1 MGLGRKATAFVSGAL
16 MGLVSTAVFAD
27 PQHGIA
33 MHGAP
38 LHGPGF
44 EHFSYANPDA
54 PKGGDLKLAAIG
66 SFDSLNPLIIKG
78 VSAGGI
84 RDYVFESL
92 MARAYDEPFSLYGL
106 LAETVETP
114 DDRSWV
120 EFRVR
125 EEARFSDGTPV
136 TVDDV
141 VFSLETLRD
150 KGRPNHKYYYSKVAE
165 IVRPDA
171 QTVRFVFGPDGDRE
185 MPLIM
190 GLMPI
195 IPKHIYETRAFDETT
210 LVPPIGSGPYV
221 ITEVEPGARVV
232 YSRSPNYWGK
242 DLPVNRGHYNFDR
255 LIYDYFRDANASFEA
270 FKAGLYDIRPE
281 DDPTRWAT
289 GFDIP
294 AVRDG
299 RIELQSFTKAT
310 PSGMRALVYN
320 TRRAVFDDPKV
331 RAALS
336 LVFDFEWVNTNF
348 YYSAY
353 KRTQSFY
360 DGSELASTARP
371 ASDTE
376 RSLLAPYAGVVSA
389 DILSNGY
396 TAPVSDGTARNRQ
409 NRRAA
414 IKALESAGWVIK
426 DGVMVDATSGQ
437 QLAFE
442 ITVATPEDQR
452 LALNY
457 SDALK
462 SIGVDGNV
470 RYVDSSQ
477 YQQLRQ
483 TYDFDMIFNFWYAS
497 LSPGNEQS
505 FYWGMDAADQDGTR
519 NYMGVKEPAVD
530 GMIEAMLAA
539 RERNQFVAAVRALDR
554 VLLSGDY
561 VIPLFYQ
568 PDQWVA
574 HWSRLKHPEETSLY
588 GYKINTWWAE
598 D

>member
-1 MGLGRKATAFVSGAL
+1 MGLGQKTTTFVSVMFIGL
-16 MGLVSTAVFAD
+16 MSTAAFAE

-38 LHGPGF
+38 LHGPDF
-44 EHFSYANPDA
+44 ESFPYANPDA

-66 SFDSLNPLIIKG
+66 SFDSLNPLIIRG
-78 VSAGGI
+78 VSGGGV

-106 LAETVETP
+106 LAETIETP

-221 ITEVEPGARVV
+221 ITEVEPGARLV
-232 YSRSPNYWGK
+232 YTRSPDYWGK
-242 DLPVNRGHYNFDR
+242 DLAVNRGHYNFDR

-299 RIELQSFTKAT
+299 RITLQSFTKAT

-320 TRRAVFDDPKV
+320 TRRAVFSDPKV
-331 RAALS
+331 RAALG

-353 KRTQSFY
+353 ERTQSFY
-360 DGSELASTARP
+360 DGSELASSSRP
-371 ASDTE
+371 ASEAE
-376 RSLLAPYAGVVSA
+376 RALLAPYPGVVSDA
-389 DILSNGY
+389 IMSNGF

-414 IKALESAGWVIK
+414 IKALETAGWVIR
-426 DGVMVDATSGQ
+426 DGVMVDAASGQ
-437 QLAFE
+437 SLSFE

-462 SIGVDGNV
+462 GIGVEGNV

-530 GMIEAMLAA
+530 GMIEAMLVA
-539 RERNQFVAAVRALDR
+539 REREEFVAAVRALDR

>member
-16 MGLVSTAVFAD
+16 MGLVSTAVFAE

-299 RIELQSFTKAT
+299 RIELKSFTKAT

-442 ITVATPEDQR
+442 ITVATLEDQR

-539 RERNQFVAAVRALDR
+539 RERDKFVAAVRALDR

>member
-1 MGLGRKATAFVSGAL
+1 MRFGRRVMSALSGAL
-16 MGLVSTAVFAD
+16 LGLASTTVLAE
-27 PQHGIA
+27 PRHGIA
-33 MHGAP
+33 MHGDP
-38 LHGPGF
+38 LHGPDF
-44 EHFSYANPDA
+44 EHFSYANPNA
-54 PKGGDLKLAAIG
+54 QKGGDLRLAAIG

-125 EEARFSDGTPV
+125 EEARFSDGMPV

-150 KGRPNHKYYYSKVAE
+150 QGRPNHKYYYSKVAE
-165 IVRPDA
+165 IVRPDP

-195 IPKHIYETRAFDETT
+195 IPKHVYETRVFDETT
-210 LVPPIGSGPYV
+210 LVPPVGSGPYV
-221 ITEVEPGARVV
+221 ISEVDPGARVV
-232 YSRSPNYWGK
+232 YSRSPDYWGK
-242 DLPVNRGHYNFDR
+242 DLAVNRGHYNFDR

-270 FKAGLYDIRPE
+270 FKAGLYDVRPE

-299 RIELQSFTKAT
+299 RITLQSFAKAT

-320 TRRAVFDDPKV
+320 TRRPVFSDPSV
-331 RAALS
+331 RAALG

-353 KRTQSFY
+353 QRTQSFY
-360 DGSELASTARP
+360 DGSELASTGRA
-371 ASDTE
+371 ASEAE
-376 RSLLAPYAGVVSA
+376 RALLAPFAGTVSD
-389 DILSNGY
+389 DIMTSGY
-396 TAPVSDGTARNRQ
+396 VAPVSDGTARNRQ

-414 IKALESAGWVIK
+414 IKALEMAGWVIK
-426 DGVMVDATSGQ
+426 EGVMVNADSGQ
-437 QLAFE
+437 PLAFE
-442 ITVATPEDQR
+442 ITVASPEDQR

-462 SIGVDGNV
+462 SIGVEGNV

-539 RERNQFVAAVRALDR
+539 RERNEFVAAVRALDR

-574 HWSRLKHPEETSLY
+574 YWSRLKHPEETSLY
-588 GYKINTWWAE
+588 GYKINTWWTE

>member
-1 MGLGRKATAFVSGAL
+1 MRFGQKLVSIVSG
-16 MGLVSTAVFAD
+16 GLLGLISTAGMAE
-27 PQHGIA
+27 PRHGIA
-33 MHGAP
+33 MHGDP
-38 LHGPGF
+38 LHGPDF
-44 EHFSYANPDA
+44 QHFSYANPDA
-54 PKGGDLKLAAIG
+54 PKGGDLRLAAIG

-78 VSAGGI
+78 VSGGGV

-120 EFRVR
+120 EFKLRG
-125 EEARFSDGTPV
+125 EAQFSDGTPV

-195 IPKHIYETRAFDETT
+195 IPKHIYETRAFDETS
-210 LVPPIGSGPYV
+210 LVPPVGSGPYV
-221 ITEVEPGARVV
+221 ITEVEAGARLV
-232 YSRSPNYWGK
+232 YSRSPDYWGK

-255 LIYDYFRDANASFEA
+255 LIYEYFRDANASFEA

-294 AVRDG
+294 AVQDG
-299 RIELQSFTKAT
+299 RITLQSFNKET

-320 TRRAVFDDPKV
+320 TRRGVFSDPAV
-331 RAALS
+331 RSALGM
-336 LVFDFEWVNTNF
+336 VFDFEWVNKNF

-353 KRTQSFY
+353 QRTQSFY

-371 ASDTE
+371 ASDAE
-376 RSLLAPYAGVVSA
+376 RALLAAFPGAVSEGV
-389 DILSNGY
+389 LENGFV
-396 TAPVSDGTARNRQ
+396 APVSDGTDRNRR
-409 NRRAA
+409 NRRLA
-414 IKALESAGWVIK
+414 IKTLETSGWSIS
-426 DGVMVDATSGQ
+426 DGVMVNTETGSP
-437 QLAFE
+437 LTFE

-452 LALNY
+452 LALNF

-462 SIGVDGNV
+462 SIGVEGNV

-505 FYWGMDAADQDGTR
+505 FYWGMEAADQDGTR

-530 GMIEAMLAA
+530 GMIEAMVAA
-539 RERNQFVAAVRALDR
+539 RDRSDFVAAVRALDR

-574 HWSRLKHPEETSLY
+574 HWARLKHPEKTSLY
-588 GYKINTWWAE
+588 GYKVNTWWAE

>member
-1 MGLGRKATAFVSGAL
+1 MRFGRKMVSAVSGAVL
-16 MGLVSTAVFAD
+16 GVLSTAVLAEHR
-27 PQHGIA
+27 HGIA
-33 MHGAP
+33 MHGEP
-38 LHGPGF
+38 IHGPDF

-125 EEARFSDGTPV
+125 EEARFSDGVPV

-141 VFSLETLRD
+141 IFSLETLRD
-150 KGRPNHKYYYSKVAE
+150 QGRPNHKYYYSKVAE
-165 IVRPDA
+165 IIRPDE

-195 IPKHIYETRAFDETT
+195 IPKHIYETRTFDETT
-210 LVPPIGSGPYV
+210 LVPPVGSGPYV
-221 ITEVEPGARVV
+221 ISEVDPGARVV
-232 YSRSPNYWGK
+232 YSRSPDYWGK
-242 DLPVNRGHYNFDR
+242 DLAVNRGHYNFDR

-299 RIELQSFTKAT
+299 RIALQSFSKAT

-320 TRRAVFDDPKV
+320 TRRPVFGDPSV
-331 RAALS
+331 RAALG

-353 KRTQSFY
+353 QRTQSFY
-360 DGSELASTARP
+360 DGSELASTRRT
-371 ASDTE
+371 ASDKE
-376 RSLLAPYAGVVSA
+376 RALLAPYAGVVSE
-389 DILSNGY
+389 DIMTNGY
-396 TAPVSDGTARNRQ
+396 VAPVSDGTARNRQ

-414 IKALESAGWVIK
+414 IKALEAAGWVIN
-426 DGVMVDATSGQ
+426 DGVMVNADSGQ
-437 QLAFE
+437 PLSFE
-442 ITVATPEDQR
+442 ITVASPEDQR

-462 SIGVDGNV
+462 SIGVEGNV

-539 RERNQFVAAVRALDR
+539 RERGEFVAAVRALDR
-554 VLLSGDY
+554 VLLSGNY

-568 PDQWVA
+568 PEQWVA

>member
-1 MGLGRKATAFVSGAL
+1 MRFSQKMVSLLSGALLGLTSATAFAE
-16 MGLVSTAVFAD
+16 
-27 PQHGIA
+27 PRHGIA

-38 LHGPGF
+38 LHGPDF
-44 EHFSYANPDA
+44 KHFSYANPDA

-125 EEARFSDGTPV
+125 EEARFSDGVPV

-141 VFSLETLRD
+141 IFSLETLRD
-150 KGRPNHKYYYSKVAE
+150 QGRPNHKYYYSKVAE
-165 IVRPDA
+165 IIRPDE

-195 IPKHIYETRAFDETT
+195 IPKHVYETRAFDETT
-210 LVPPIGSGPYV
+210 LVPPVGSGPYV
-221 ITEVEPGARVV
+221 ISEVDPGARVV
-232 YSRSPNYWGK
+232 YSRSPDYWGK
-242 DLPVNRGHYNFDR
+242 DLAVNRGHYNFDH

-320 TRRAVFDDPKV
+320 TRRPVFSDPAV
-331 RAALS
+331 RAALG

-353 KRTQSFY
+353 QRTQSFY
-360 DGSELASTARP
+360 DGSELASTART
-371 ASDTE
+371 ASDAE
-376 RSLLAPYAGVVSA
+376 RALPAPYGGAVRD
-389 DILSNGY
+389 DIMTKGY
-396 TAPVSDGTARNRQ
+396 VAPVSDGTARNRQ

-414 IKALESAGWVIK
+414 IKGLEAAGWVIK
-426 DGVMVDATSGQ
+426 DGVMVNADSGQ
-437 QLAFE
+437 PLSFE
-442 ITVATPEDQR
+442 ITVASPEDQR

-462 SIGVDGNV
+462 SIGVEGNV

-530 GMIEAMLAA
+530 GMIEAMLVA
-539 RERNQFVAAVRALDR
+539 RERDEFVAAVRALDR

-574 HWSRLKHPEETSLY
+574 YWSRLKHPEETSLY

>member
-16 MGLVSTAVFAD
+16 MSLVSTAVFAE

-38 LHGPGF
+38 RHGPEF
-44 EHFSYANPDA
+44 EHFSYANPHA

-114 DDRSWV
+114 EDRSWV

-150 KGRPNHKYYYSKVAE
+150 KGRPNHKYYYSKVAQ

-299 RIELQSFTKAT
+299 RIELKSFTKAT

-320 TRRAVFDDPKV
+320 TRRAVFDDPQV
-331 RAALS
+331 RAALG

-371 ASDTE
+371 ASDAE
-376 RSLLAPYAGVVSA
+376 RTLLAPYAGVVS
-389 DILSNGY
+389 DEILSNGY

-409 NRRAA
+409 NRRTA
-414 IKALESAGWVIK
+414 IKTLESAGWVIK

-437 QLAFE
+437 PLAFE

-530 GMIEAMLAA
+530 AMIEAMLAA
-539 RERNQFVAAVRALDR
+539 RERDQFVAAVRALDR

-574 HWSRLKHPEETSLY
+574 YWSRLKHPEETSLY
-588 GYKINTWWAE
+588 GYRINTWWADE
-598 D
+598 

>member
-1 MGLGRKATAFVSGAL
+1 MGLGQKATVFVSSVFF
-16 MGLVSTAVFAD
+16 GLASSAAFAE

-38 LHGPGF
+38 LHGPDF

-78 VSAGGI
+78 VSGGGI

-120 EFRVR
+120 EFRLR

-165 IVRPDA
+165 IVRSDA
-171 QTVRFVFGPDGDRE
+171 QTIRFVFGPDGDRE

-195 IPKHIYETRAFDETT
+195 IPKHIYETRTFDETS

-232 YSRSPNYWGK
+232 YSRSPDYWGK

-289 GFDIP
+289 GFDTP
-294 AVRDG
+294 AVRDD

-320 TRRAVFDDPKV
+320 TRRAVFSDPTV
-331 RAALS
+331 RAALG

-360 DGSELASTARP
+360 DGSELASTGRP
-371 ASDTE
+371 ASDVE
-376 RSLLAPYAGVVSA
+376 RALLAPYAGVVSD
-389 DILSNGY
+389 DIMANGFI
-396 TAPVSDGTARNRQ
+396 APVSDGTARNRQ
-409 NRRAA
+409 NRRDA
-414 IKALESAGWVIK
+414 IKALENAGWVIK
-426 DGVMVDATSGQ
+426 DGVMVDAASSQ
-437 QLAFE
+437 PLSFE

-462 SIGVDGNV
+462 SIGVEGNV

-505 FYWGMDAADQDGTR
+505 FYWGADAADQDGTR
-519 NYMGVKEPAVD
+519 NYMGVREPAVD

-539 RERNQFVAAVRALDR
+539 RDRDDFVAAVRALDR

-574 HWSRLKHPEETSLY
+574 HWARLKHPEETSLY

>member
-16 MGLVSTAVFAD
+16 MGLVSTAVFAE

-38 LHGPGF
+38 LHGPEF

-125 EEARFSDGTPV
+125 EEAMFSDGTPV

-320 TRRAVFDDPKV
+320 TRRAVFYDPKV
-331 RAALS
+331 RAALG

-376 RSLLAPYAGVVSA
+376 RTLLAPYTGVVSA

-396 TAPVSDGTARNRQ
+396 SAPVSDGTARNRQ

-539 RERNQFVAAVRALDR
+539 RERDQFVAAVRALDR

-574 HWSRLKHPEETSLY
+574 HWSRLEHPEETSLY

-598 D
+598 E

>member
-1 MGLGRKATAFVSGAL
+1 MRFSQKMVSLLSGALLGLTSATAFAE
-16 MGLVSTAVFAD
+16 
-27 PQHGIA
+27 PRHGIA

-38 LHGPGF
+38 LHGPDF
-44 EHFSYANPDA
+44 KHFSYANPDA

-125 EEARFSDGTPV
+125 EEARFSDGVPV

-141 VFSLETLRD
+141 IFSLETLRD
-150 KGRPNHKYYYSKVAE
+150 QGRPNHKYYYSKVAE
-165 IVRPDA
+165 IIRPDE

-195 IPKHIYETRAFDETT
+195 IPKHVYETRAFDETT
-210 LVPPIGSGPYV
+210 LVPPVGSGPYV
-221 ITEVEPGARVV
+221 ISEVDPGARVV
-232 YSRSPNYWGK
+232 YSRSPDYWGK
-242 DLPVNRGHYNFDR
+242 DLAVNRGHYNFDH

-320 TRRAVFDDPKV
+320 TRRPVFSDPAV
-331 RAALS
+331 RAALG

-353 KRTQSFY
+353 QRTQSFY
-360 DGSELASTARP
+360 DGSELASTART
-371 ASDTE
+371 ASDAE
-376 RSLLAPYAGVVSA
+376 RALLAPYGGAVRD
-389 DILSNGY
+389 DIMTKGY
-396 TAPVSDGTARNRQ
+396 VAPVSDGTARNRQ

-414 IKALESAGWVIK
+414 IKGLEAAGWVIK
-426 DGVMVDATSGQ
+426 DGVMVNADSGQ
-437 QLAFE
+437 PLSFE
-442 ITVATPEDQR
+442 ITVASPEDQR

-462 SIGVDGNV
+462 SIGVEGNV

-530 GMIEAMLAA
+530 GMIEAMLVA
-539 RERNQFVAAVRALDR
+539 RERDEFVAAVRALDR

-574 HWSRLKHPEETSLY
+574 YWSRLKHPEETSLY

>member
-1 MGLGRKATAFVSGAL
+1 MGLGQKATVFVSSVIV
-16 MGLVSTAVFAD
+16 GLACSAAFAE

-38 LHGPGF
+38 LHGPDF
-44 EHFSYANPDA
+44 EHFSYANPNA

-78 VSAGGI
+78 VSGGGI

-165 IVRPDA
+165 IVRPDS

-195 IPKHIYETRAFDETT
+195 IPKHIYETRAFDQTS

-221 ITEVEPGARVV
+221 ITEVEPGARLV
-232 YSRSPNYWGK
+232 YSRSPDYWGK

-320 TRRAVFDDPKV
+320 TRRAVFSDPKV
-331 RAALS
+331 RAALG

-360 DGSELASTARP
+360 DGSELASTGRP
-371 ASDTE
+371 ASDVE
-376 RSLLAPYAGVVSA
+376 RALLAPYAGVVSD
-389 DILSNGY
+389 DIMTNGFI
-396 TAPVSDGTARNRQ
+396 APVSDGTARNRQ
-409 NRRAA
+409 NRRDA
-414 IKALESAGWVIK
+414 IDALENAGWVIK
-426 DGVMVDATSGQ
+426 DGVMVDAASSQ
-437 QLAFE
+437 PLSFE

-462 SIGVDGNV
+462 SIGVEGNV

-505 FYWGMDAADQDGTR
+505 FYWGVDSADQDGTR
-519 NYMGVKEPAVD
+519 NYMGVREPAVD
-530 GMIEAMLAA
+530 VMIEAMLAA
-539 RERNQFVAAVRALDR
+539 RERDEFVAAVRALDR

-574 HWSRLKHPEETSLY
+574 HWVRLKHPEETSLY

>member
-1 MGLGRKATAFVSGAL
+1 MGLGQKATVFVSSVFV
-16 MGLVSTAVFAD
+16 GLASSAAFAE

-38 LHGPGF
+38 LHGSDF

-78 VSAGGI
+78 VSAGGV

-125 EEARFSDGTPV
+125 EDARFSDGTPV

-195 IPKHIYETRAFDETT
+195 IPKHIYETRAFDETS

-221 ITEVEPGARVV
+221 ITDVEPGARLI
-232 YSRSPNYWGK
+232 YSRSPDYWGK

-320 TRRAVFDDPKV
+320 TRRTVFSDPKV
-331 RAALS
+331 RAALG

-360 DGSELASTARP
+360 DGSELASTGLP
-371 ASDTE
+371 ASETE
-376 RSLLAPYAGVVSA
+376 RTLLAPYAGVVS
-389 DILSNGY
+389 DGILANGFI
-396 TAPVSDGTARNRQ
+396 APVSDGTARNRQ
-409 NRRAA
+409 NRRDA
-414 IKALESAGWVIK
+414 IKALEGAGWIIK
-426 DGVMVDATSGQ
+426 DGVMVNATSNKP
-437 QLAFE
+437 LSFE

-462 SIGVDGNV
+462 GIGVAGNV

-483 TYDFDMIFNFWYAS
+483 TYEFDMIFNFWYAS

-505 FYWGMDAADQDGTR
+505 FYWGVDAADQDGTR

-530 GMIEAMLAA
+530 GMIEAMLGA
-539 RERNQFVAAVRALDR
+539 REREEFVAAVRALDR

-574 HWSRLKHPEETSLY
+574 HWARLKHPEETSLY
-588 GYKINTWWAE
+588 GYKVNTWWAE

>member
-1 MGLGRKATAFVSGAL
+1 MGLGQKATVFVSSVFF
-16 MGLVSTAVFAD
+16 GLASSAAFAE

-38 LHGPGF
+38 LHGPDF

-78 VSAGGI
+78 VSGGGI

-106 LAETVETP
+106 LAQTVETP

-120 EFRVR
+120 EFRLR

-171 QTVRFVFGPDGDRE
+171 QTIRFVFGPDGDRE

-195 IPKHIYETRAFDETT
+195 IPKHIYETRTFDETS

-221 ITEVEPGARVV
+221 ITEVEPGARLV
-232 YSRSPNYWGK
+232 YSRSPDYWGK

-299 RIELQSFTKAT
+299 RIELLSFTKAT

-320 TRRAVFDDPKV
+320 TRRAVFSDPKV
-331 RAALS
+331 RAALG

-360 DGSELASTARP
+360 DGSELASTGRP
-371 ASDTE
+371 ASDVE
-376 RSLLAPYAGVVSA
+376 RTLLAPYAGVVSD
-389 DILSNGY
+389 DIMANGFI
-396 TAPVSDGTARNRQ
+396 APVSDGTARNRQ
-409 NRRAA
+409 NRRDA
-414 IKALESAGWVIK
+414 IKALENAGWVIK
-426 DGVMVDATSGQ
+426 DGVMVDAASSQ
-437 QLAFE
+437 PLSFE

-462 SIGVDGNV
+462 SIGVEGNV

-505 FYWGMDAADQDGTR
+505 FYWGVDAADQDGTR
-519 NYMGVKEPAVD
+519 NYMGVREPAVD

-539 RERNQFVAAVRALDR
+539 RERDEFVAAVRALDR

-574 HWSRLKHPEETSLY
+574 HWARLKHPEETSLY

>member
-1 MGLGRKATAFVSGAL
+1 MGLGQKATVFVSCVFVGLASATAFAE
-16 MGLVSTAVFAD
+16 

-38 LHGPGF
+38 LHGPDF

-78 VSAGGI
+78 VSGGGI

-125 EEARFSDGTPV
+125 EEARFSDGVPV

-195 IPKHIYETRAFDETT
+195 IPKHIYETRAFDETS
-210 LVPPIGSGPYV
+210 LVPPVGSGPYV
-221 ITEVEPGARVV
+221 ITDVEPGARLV
-232 YSRSPNYWGK
+232 YSRSPDYWGK
-242 DLPVNRGHYNFDR
+242 DLPVNSGHYNFDR

-289 GFDIP
+289 GFDTP

-320 TRRAVFDDPKV
+320 TRRTVFSDPKV
-331 RAALS
+331 RAALG

-360 DGSELASTARP
+360 DGSELASTGRA
-371 ASDTE
+371 ASETE
-376 RSLLAPYAGVVSA
+376 RALLAPYAGVVSDGIMA
-389 DILSNGY
+389 NGFV
-396 TAPVSDGTARNRQ
+396 APVSDGTARNRQ
-409 NRRAA
+409 NRRDA
-414 IKALESAGWVIK
+414 IKALETAGWVIK
-426 DGVMVDATSGQ
+426 DGVMVEAASGQ
-437 QLAFE
+437 PLSFE

-462 SIGVDGNV
+462 GIGVEGNV

-483 TYDFDMIFNFWYAS
+483 TYEFDMIFNFWYAS

-505 FYWGMDAADQDGTR
+505 FYWGVDAADQDGTR
-519 NYMGVKEPAVD
+519 NYMGVREPAVD

-539 RERNQFVAAVRALDR
+539 REREEFVAAVRALDR

-574 HWSRLKHPEETSLY
+574 HWARLKHPEETSLY

-598 D
+598 E

>member
-1 MGLGRKATAFVSGAL
+1 MGLGRQATAFLSAAL
-16 MGLVSTAVFAD
+16 LGLASTTVLAE

-33 MHGAP
+33 MHGTP
-38 LHGPGF
+38 LHSSDF

-78 VSAGGI
+78 ISGGGV

-106 LAETVETP
+106 LAETIETP

-125 EEARFSDGTPV
+125 DEARFSDGTPV

-195 IPKHIYETRAFDETT
+195 IPKHIYETRAFDETS
-210 LVPPIGSGPYV
+210 LVPPVGSGPYV
-221 ITEVEPGARVV
+221 ITEVEPGARLV

-320 TRRAVFDDPKV
+320 TRRTVFSDPKV
-331 RAALS
+331 RAALG

-360 DGSELASTARP
+360 DGSELASTGRP
-371 ASDTE
+371 ASDRE
-376 RSLLAPYAGVVSA
+376 RTLLAPYAGVVS
-389 DILSNGY
+389 DEILDSGY
-396 TAPVSDGTARNRQ
+396 VAPISDGTARNRQ

-414 IKALESAGWVIK
+414 IKGLEAAGWVIK
-426 DGVMVDATSGQ
+426 DGVMVDAASGQ
-437 QLAFE
+437 PLAFE

-457 SDALK
+457 ADALK
-462 SIGVDGNV
+462 SIGVEGNV

-505 FYWGMDAADQDGTR
+505 FYWGLDAADQDGTR

-539 RERNQFVAAVRALDR
+539 REREEFVAAVRALDR

-574 HWSRLKHPEETSLY
+574 HWARLKHPEETSLY

-598 D
+598 E

>member
-1 MGLGRKATAFVSGAL
+1 MGLGQKATAFVSSVFF
-16 MGLVSTAVFAD
+16 GLASSAAFAE

-38 LHGPGF
+38 LHDPDF

-78 VSAGGI
+78 VSGGGI

-120 EFRVR
+120 EFRLR

-165 IVRPDA
+165 IVRPDV
-171 QTVRFVFGPDGDRE
+171 QTIRFVFGPDGDRE

-195 IPKHIYETRAFDETT
+195 IPKHIYETRTFDETS

-221 ITEVEPGARVV
+221 ITEVEPGARLV
-232 YSRSPNYWGK
+232 YSRSPDYWGK

-320 TRRAVFDDPKV
+320 TRRAVFSDPKV
-331 RAALS
+331 RAALG

-360 DGSELASTARP
+360 DGSELASTGRP
-371 ASDTE
+371 ASDDE
-376 RSLLAPYAGVVSA
+376 RALLAPYAGVVSD
-389 DILSNGY
+389 DIMTNGFI
-396 TAPVSDGTARNRQ
+396 APVSDGTARNRQ
-409 NRRAA
+409 NRRDA
-414 IKALESAGWVIK
+414 IQALENAGWVIK
-426 DGVMVDATSGQ
+426 DGVMVDAVSSQ
-437 QLAFE
+437 PLSFE

-462 SIGVDGNV
+462 SIGVEGNV

-505 FYWGMDAADQDGTR
+505 FYWGVDAADQDGTR
-519 NYMGVKEPAVD
+519 NYMGVREPAVD
-530 GMIEAMLAA
+530 GMIEAMLSA
-539 RERNQFVAAVRALDR
+539 RERDEFVAAVRALDR

-574 HWSRLKHPEETSLY
+574 HWARLKHPEETSLY

>member
-1 MGLGRKATAFVSGAL
+1 MGLGQKTTAFISVMFIGL
-16 MGLVSTAVFAD
+16 MSTAAFAE

-33 MHGAP
+33 MHGSP
-38 LHGPGF
+38 LHGPDF
-44 EHFSYANPDA
+44 ESFPYANPDA

-66 SFDSLNPLIIKG
+66 SFDSLNPLIIRG
-78 VSAGGI
+78 VSGGGV

-106 LAETVETP
+106 LAETIETP

-221 ITEVEPGARVV
+221 ITEVEPGARLV
-232 YSRSPNYWGK
+232 YTRSPDYWGK
-242 DLPVNRGHYNFDR
+242 DLAVNRGHYNFDR

-299 RIELQSFTKAT
+299 RITLQSFTKAT

-320 TRRAVFDDPKV
+320 TRRVVFSDPKV
-331 RAALS
+331 RAALG

-353 KRTQSFY
+353 ERTQSFY
-360 DGSELASTARP
+360 DGSELASSSRP
-371 ASDTE
+371 ASETE
-376 RSLLAPYAGVVSA
+376 RALLAPYPGVVSD
-389 DILSNGY
+389 DIMANGF

-414 IKALESAGWVIK
+414 IKALETAGWVIR
-426 DGVMVDATSGQ
+426 DGVMVDAASGQ
-437 QLAFE
+437 SLSFE

-462 SIGVDGNV
+462 GIGVEGNV

-530 GMIEAMLAA
+530 GMIEAMLVA
-539 RERNQFVAAVRALDR
+539 REREEFVAAVRALDR

>member
-1 MGLGRKATAFVSGAL
+1 MGLGQKATVFVSSVL
-16 MGLVSTAVFAD
+16 VGLASSAAFAE

-38 LHGPGF
+38 LHGSDF

-78 VSAGGI
+78 VSGGGV

-125 EEARFSDGTPV
+125 EEARFSDGAPV

-195 IPKHIYETRAFDETT
+195 IPKHIYETRAFDETS

-221 ITEVEPGARVV
+221 IADVEPGARLV
-232 YSRSPNYWGK
+232 YSRSPDYWGK

-320 TRRAVFDDPKV
+320 TRRSVFSDPKV
-331 RAALS
+331 RAALG

-360 DGSELASTARP
+360 DGSELASTGLP
-371 ASDTE
+371 AGETE
-376 RSLLAPYAGVVSA
+376 RALLAPYAGVVS
-389 DILSNGY
+389 DSILANGFV
-396 TAPVSDGTARNRQ
+396 APVSDGTARNRQ
-409 NRRAA
+409 NRRDA
-414 IKALESAGWVIK
+414 IKALESAGWIIK
-426 DGVMVDATSGQ
+426 DGVMVNATSSQ
-437 QLAFE
+437 PLSFE

-462 SIGVDGNV
+462 GIGVAGNV

-483 TYDFDMIFNFWYAS
+483 TYEFDMIFNFWYAS

-505 FYWGMDAADQDGTR
+505 FYWGVDAADQDGTR
-519 NYMGVKEPAVD
+519 NYMGVREPAVD
-530 GMIEAMLAA
+530 GMIGAMLGA
-539 RERNQFVAAVRALDR
+539 REREEFVDAVRALDR

-574 HWSRLKHPEETSLY
+574 HWARLKHPEETSLY
-588 GYKINTWWAE
+588 GYKVNTWWAE
-598 D
+598 E

>member
-1 MGLGRKATAFVSGAL
+1 MGLGQKATVFVSSVFV
-16 MGLVSTAVFAD
+16 GLASSAAFAE

-38 LHGPGF
+38 LHGSDF

-78 VSAGGI
+78 VSGGGV

-141 VFSLETLRD
+141 IFSLETLRD

-195 IPKHIYETRAFDETT
+195 IPKHIYETRAFDETS

-221 ITEVEPGARVV
+221 ITDVEPGARLV
-232 YSRSPNYWGK
+232 YSRSPDYWGK

-320 TRRAVFDDPKV
+320 TRRTVFSDPKV
-331 RAALS
+331 RAALG

-360 DGSELASTARP
+360 DGSELASTGLP
-371 ASDTE
+371 ASETE
-376 RSLLAPYAGVVSA
+376 RALLAPYRGVVS
-389 DILSNGY
+389 DGILANGFI
-396 TAPVSDGTARNRQ
+396 APVSDGTARNRQ
-409 NRRAA
+409 NRRDA
-414 IKALESAGWVIK
+414 IKALESAGWIIK
-426 DGVMVDATSGQ
+426 DGVMVNATSNKP
-437 QLAFE
+437 LSFE

-462 SIGVDGNV
+462 GIGVAGNV

-483 TYDFDMIFNFWYAS
+483 TYEFDMIFNFWYAS

-505 FYWGMDAADQDGTR
+505 FYWGVDAADQDGTR
-519 NYMGVKEPAVD
+519 NYMGVREPAVD
-530 GMIEAMLAA
+530 GMIDAMLGA
-539 RERNQFVAAVRALDR
+539 REREEFVAAVRALDR

-574 HWSRLKHPEETSLY
+574 HWARLKHPEETSLY

>member
-16 MGLVSTAVFAD
+16 MSLVSTAVFAE

-38 LHGPGF
+38 LHGPEF
-44 EHFSYANPDA
+44 EHFSYANPHA
-54 PKGGDLKLAAIG
+54 PKGGALKLAAIG

-114 DDRSWV
+114 EDRSWV

-150 KGRPNHKYYYSKVAE
+150 KGRPNHKYYYSKVAQ

-232 YSRSPNYWGK
+232 YSRSLNYWGK

-299 RIELQSFTKAT
+299 RIELKSFTKAT

-320 TRRAVFDDPKV
+320 TRRAVFDDPQV
-331 RAALS
+331 RAALG

-371 ASDTE
+371 ASDAE
-376 RSLLAPYAGVVSA
+376 RTLLAPYAGVVS
-389 DILSNGY
+389 DEVLSNGY

-409 NRRAA
+409 NRRTA
-414 IKALESAGWVIK
+414 IKTLESAGWVIK

-437 QLAFE
+437 PLAFE

-530 GMIEAMLAA
+530 AMIEAMLAA
-539 RERNQFVAAVRALDR
+539 RERDQFVAAVRALDR

-574 HWSRLKHPEETSLY
+574 YWSRLKHPEETSLY
-588 GYKINTWWAE
+588 GYRINTWWADE
-598 D
+598 

>member
-1 MGLGRKATAFVSGAL
+1 MGLWQKATAFLSSMFV
-16 MGLVSTAVFAD
+16 GLASSAAFAE

-38 LHGPGF
+38 LHGPHF
-44 EHFSYANPDA
+44 EHFSYANPGA

-78 VSAGGI
+78 VSGGGI

-195 IPKHIYETRAFDETT
+195 IPKHIYQTRAFDETS

-221 ITEVEPGARVV
+221 ITDVEPGARLV
-232 YSRSPNYWGK
+232 YSRSPDYWGK

-299 RIELQSFTKAT
+299 RIELRSFTKAT

-320 TRRAVFDDPKV
+320 TRRTVFNDPKV
-331 RAALS
+331 RAALG

-360 DGSELASTARP
+360 DGSELASTGRP
-371 ASDTE
+371 ASETE
-376 RSLLAPYAGVVSA
+376 RALLAPYAGVVS
-389 DILSNGY
+389 DGILASGFI
-396 TAPVSDGTARNRQ
+396 APVSDGTARNRQ
-409 NRRAA
+409 NRRNA
-414 IKALESAGWVIK
+414 IEALENAGWVIK

-437 QLAFE
+437 TLSFE

-462 SIGVDGNV
+462 SIGVEGNV

-483 TYDFDMIFNFWYAS
+483 TYEFDMIFNFWYAS

-505 FYWGMDAADQDGTR
+505 FYWGVDAAGQDGTR
-519 NYMGVKEPAVD
+519 NYMGVREPAVD
-530 GMIEAMLAA
+530 GLIEAMLGA
-539 RERNQFVAAVRALDR
+539 RERDEFVAAVRALDR

-574 HWSRLKHPEETSLY
+574 HWARLKHPEETSLY

>member
-1 MGLGRKATAFVSGAL
+1 MRFGRIAVAAVTGAVWAL
-16 MGLVSTAVFAD
+16 TSAAGMAE
-27 PQHGIA
+27 PRHGIA
-33 MHGAP
+33 MHGEP
-38 LHGPGF
+38 LHGADF
-44 EHFSYANPDA
+44 QHFSYANPDA

-66 SFDSLNPLIIKG
+66 SFDSLNPLIIRG
-78 VSAGGI
+78 VSGGGV

-106 LAETVETP
+106 LAETIETP
-114 DDRSWV
+114 EDRSWV
-120 EFRVR
+120 EFRLR
-125 EEARFSDGTPV
+125 GEARFSDGTPV

-150 KGRPNHKYYYSKVAE
+150 EGRPNHKYYYSKVAE

-195 IPKHIYETRAFDETT
+195 IPKHIYETRAFAETS
-210 LVPPIGSGPYV
+210 LVPPIGSGPYT
-221 ITEVEPGARVV
+221 ITEVDAGARLV
-232 YSRSPNYWGK
+232 YSRSPDYWGK

-255 LIYDYFRDANASFEA
+255 LIYEYFRDANASFEA
-270 FKAGLYDIRPE
+270 FKAGLYDVRPE

-289 GFDIP
+289 GFDVP

-299 RIELQSFTKAT
+299 RITLQSFSKAT

-320 TRRAVFDDPKV
+320 TRRDIFADPQV
-331 RAALS
+331 RAALA

-360 DGSELASTARP
+360 DGSELASTGIA
-371 ASDTE
+371 ASDAE
-376 RSLLAPYAGVVSA
+376 RSLLAAYPGVV
-389 DILSNGY
+389 DEEILANGFV
-396 TAPVSDGTARNRQ
+396 APVSDGSERNRS

-414 IKALESAGWVIK
+414 IKGLEAAGWVIK
-426 DGVMVDATSGQ
+426 DGVMLNAASGEP
-437 QLAFE
+437 LAFE

-452 LALNY
+452 LALNF
-457 SDALK
+457 SDTLK
-462 SIGVDGNV
+462 SIGVEGNV

-483 TYDFDMIFNFWYAS
+483 TYSFDMIFNFWYAS

-505 FYWGMDAADQDGTR
+505 FYWGVEAADQDGTR

-530 GMIEAMLAA
+530 AMINAMLEA
-539 RERNQFVAAVRALDR
+539 RDRQEFVAAVRALDR

-574 HWSRLKHPEETSLY
+574 YWARLKHPEETSLY

-598 D
+598 E

>member
-1 MGLGRKATAFVSGAL
+1 MGLGQKATAFISGTL
-16 MGLVSTAVFAD
+16 IGLASTAAFAE
-27 PQHGIA
+27 PQHGIS

-38 LHGPGF
+38 LHGPDF
-44 EHFSYANPDA
+44 EHFSYANPNA

-78 VSAGGI
+78 ASGGGI

-165 IVRPDA
+165 IVRPDP
-171 QTVRFVFGPDGDRE
+171 QTVRFVFAPDGDRE

-195 IPKHIYETRAFDETT
+195 IPKHVYETRAFDETS

-221 ITEVEPGARVV
+221 ISEVEPGARLV
-232 YSRSPNYWGK
+232 YSRSPDYWGK

-320 TRRAVFDDPKV
+320 TRRAVFADPKV
-331 RAALS
+331 RAALG

-360 DGSELASTARP
+360 DGSELASTGRS
-371 ASDTE
+371 ASDAE
-376 RSLLAPYAGVVSA
+376 RALLAPYAGVVS
-389 DILSNGY
+389 DEIMTNGF

-414 IKALESAGWVIK
+414 IKALESTGWVIK
-426 DGVMVDATSGQ
+426 DGVMVDAISGQ
-437 QLAFE
+437 PLSFE

-462 SIGVDGNV
+462 GIGVEGNV

-505 FYWGMDAADQDGTR
+505 FYWGVDAANQDGTR

-539 RERNQFVAAVRALDR
+539 RERDEFVAAVRALDR

>member
-1 MGLGRKATAFVSGAL
+1 MRFGQKMVSALSGAFL
-16 MGLVSTAVFAD
+16 GLASTAVLAE
-27 PQHGIA
+27 PRHGIA
-33 MHGAP
+33 MHGEP
-38 LHGPGF
+38 FHGPDF

-125 EEARFSDGTPV
+125 EEARFSDGVPV

-141 VFSLETLRD
+141 IFSLETLRD
-150 KGRPNHKYYYSKVAE
+150 QGRPNHKYYYSKVAE
-165 IVRPDA
+165 IIRPDA

-210 LVPPIGSGPYV
+210 LVPPVGSGPYV
-221 ITEVEPGARVV
+221 ISEVDPGARVV
-232 YSRSPNYWGK
+232 YSRSPDYWGK
-242 DLPVNRGHYNFDR
+242 GLAVNRGHYNFDR

-270 FKAGLYDIRPE
+270 FKAGLYDVRPE

-299 RIELQSFTKAT
+299 RITLQSFTKAT

-320 TRRAVFDDPKV
+320 TRRPVFSDPAV
-331 RAALS
+331 RAALG

-353 KRTQSFY
+353 QRTQSFY
-360 DGSELASTARP
+360 DGSELASTGRE
-371 ASDTE
+371 ASDAE
-376 RSLLAPYAGVVSA
+376 RGLLAPYAGVVSD
-389 DILSNGY
+389 DIMANGY
-396 TAPVSDGTARNRQ
+396 VAPVSDGTARNRQ

-414 IKALESAGWVIK
+414 IKSLETAGWVIK
-426 DGVMVDATSGQ
+426 DGVMVNAESGKP
-437 QLAFE
+437 LSFE
-442 ITVATPEDQR
+442 ITVASPEDQR

-462 SIGVDGNV
+462 SIGVEGNV

-530 GMIEAMLAA
+530 GMIDAMLAA
-539 RERNQFVAAVRALDR
+539 RERDEFVAAVRALDR

-568 PDQWVA
+568 PEQWVA
-574 HWSRLKHPEETSLY
+574 HWSRLKHPEEISLY

>member
-1 MGLGRKATAFVSGAL
+1 MGLGQKATAFVSSVFF
-16 MGLVSTAVFAD
+16 GLASSAAFAE

-38 LHGPGF
+38 LHDPDF

-78 VSAGGI
+78 VSGGGI

-120 EFRVR
+120 EFRLR

-171 QTVRFVFGPDGDRE
+171 QTIRFVFGPGGDRE

-195 IPKHIYETRAFDETT
+195 IPKHIYETRTFDETS

-221 ITEVEPGARVV
+221 ITEVEPGARLV
-232 YSRSPNYWGK
+232 YSRSPDYWGK

-320 TRRAVFDDPKV
+320 TRRAVFSDPKV
-331 RAALS
+331 RAALG

-360 DGSELASTARP
+360 DGSELASTGRP
-371 ASDTE
+371 ASDDE
-376 RSLLAPYAGVVSA
+376 RALLAPYAGVVSD
-389 DILSNGY
+389 DIMTNGFI
-396 TAPVSDGTARNRQ
+396 APVSDGTARNRQ
-409 NRRAA
+409 NRRDA
-414 IKALESAGWVIK
+414 IQALENAGWVIK
-426 DGVMVDATSGQ
+426 DGVMVDAVSSQ
-437 QLAFE
+437 PLSFE

-462 SIGVDGNV
+462 SIGVEGNV

-483 TYDFDMIFNFWYAS
+483 TYDFDMIFSFWYAS

-505 FYWGMDAADQDGTR
+505 FYWGVDAADQDGTR
-519 NYMGVKEPAVD
+519 NYMGVREPAVD
-530 GMIEAMLAA
+530 GMIEAMLSA
-539 RERNQFVAAVRALDR
+539 RERDEFVAAVRALDR

-574 HWSRLKHPEETSLY
+574 HWARLKHPEETSLY

>member
-539 RERNQFVAAVRALDR
+539 RERDQFVAAVRALDR

>member
-1 MGLGRKATAFVSGAL
+1 MGLGQKATVFVSSVIV
-16 MGLVSTAVFAD
+16 GLACSAAFAE

-38 LHGPGF
+38 LHGPDF
-44 EHFSYANPDA
+44 EHFSYANPNA

-78 VSAGGI
+78 VSGGGI

-120 EFRVR
+120 EFRLR

-171 QTVRFVFGPDGDRE
+171 QTIRFVFGPDGDRE

-195 IPKHIYETRAFDETT
+195 IPKHIYETRTFDETS

-221 ITEVEPGARVV
+221 ITEVEPGARLV
-232 YSRSPNYWGK
+232 YSRSPDYWGK

-320 TRRAVFDDPKV
+320 TRRAVFSDPKV
-331 RAALS
+331 RAALG

-360 DGSELASTARP
+360 DGSELASTGRP
-371 ASDTE
+371 ASDDE
-376 RSLLAPYAGVVSA
+376 RALLAPYAGVVSD
-389 DILSNGY
+389 DIMTNGFI
-396 TAPVSDGTARNRQ
+396 APVSDGTARNRQ
-409 NRRAA
+409 NRRDA
-414 IKALESAGWVIK
+414 IQALENAGWVIK
-426 DGVMVDATSGQ
+426 DGVMVDAVSSQ
-437 QLAFE
+437 PLSFE

-462 SIGVDGNV
+462 SIGVEGNV

-505 FYWGMDAADQDGTR
+505 FYWGVDAADQDGTR
-519 NYMGVKEPAVD
+519 NYMGVREPAVD
-530 GMIEAMLAA
+530 GMIEAMLSA
-539 RERNQFVAAVRALDR
+539 RERDEFVAAVRALDR

-574 HWSRLKHPEETSLY
+574 HWARLKHPEETSLY